1 MGLDVACWLMRS
13 PWRPSLLPP
22 PSLLCL
28 EALALCL
35 QGLEGVD
42 ICFLYQS
49 FVLWAPT
56 LCGVEIPGGG
66 RPNLSRSIPGLKPPP
81 PNQPSLSRRRRP
93 TLTSARAGFWLP
105 RPPDPSACLRPTQ
118 TATEPLWGGGLPPL
132 QAALSQPP
140 PFPGTSAPDRTRDIN
155 PHHAAPRPCPPISQ
169 SPPPPPTHTPS
180 GTWEQEE
187 REEAMVPSLMLVGGS

>member
-66 RPNLSRSIPGLKPPP
+66 RPNLSRSPHPAENLGCGQGEAGGGAAGRQAQPGL
-81 PNQPSLSRRRRP
+81 
-93 TLTSARAGFWLP
+93 
-105 RPPDPSACLRPTQ
+105 
-118 TATEPLWGGGLPPL
+118 
-132 QAALSQPP
+132 
-140 PFPGTSAPDRTRDIN
+140 
-155 PHHAAPRPCPPISQ
+155 
-169 SPPPPPTHTPS
+169 
-180 GTWEQEE
+180 
-187 REEAMVPSLMLVGGS
+187 GS

>member
-66 RPNLSRSIPGLKPPP
+66 RPNLSRSPHPAENPGCGQGEAGGGAAGRQAQPGL
-81 PNQPSLSRRRRP
+81 
-93 TLTSARAGFWLP
+93 
-105 RPPDPSACLRPTQ
+105 
-118 TATEPLWGGGLPPL
+118 
-132 QAALSQPP
+132 
-140 PFPGTSAPDRTRDIN
+140 
-155 PHHAAPRPCPPISQ
+155 
-169 SPPPPPTHTPS
+169 
-180 GTWEQEE
+180 
-187 REEAMVPSLMLVGGS
+187 GS